1 LVWLPYAKESIIK
14 LYDIRFNTIPE
25 RDRQTDRQTDRIA
38 ISISRVYIAVLTRD
52 NKALCGGVFMIF
64 SKQEFN
70 KRRAY
75 V

>member
-1 LVWLPYAKESIIK
+1 MVWLPYAKESIIK

-25 RDRQTDRQTDRIA
+25 RDRQTDRIA
-38 ISISRVYIAVLTRD
+38 ISISRVVYIAVLTRD